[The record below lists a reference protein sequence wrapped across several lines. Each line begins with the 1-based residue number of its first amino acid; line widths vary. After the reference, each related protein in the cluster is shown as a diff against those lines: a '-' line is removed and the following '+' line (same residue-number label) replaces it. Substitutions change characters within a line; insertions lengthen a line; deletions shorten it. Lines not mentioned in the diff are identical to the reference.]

1 MTAAAP
7 APADATDDD
16 DVVAAARALAVD
28 LAADATRLEREGV
41 TRAEVQAMADAG
53 LLAVTGPPELGGV
66 PKPAQREVAEAL
78 AGASPDAWFVWFQ
91 HGPVVKML
99 SASDN
104 QPLKDRYLPG
114 LCRGEL
120 QGGVAWSN
128 LRTARPSVMAT
139 RVDGGWSLSGFQPWC
154 TGWGLLDVV
163 LVGGLDRE
171 HGEVV
176 FGIVDADDPRLASAG
191 LLDLAAMSG
200 TSTHA
205 VRYEGLHLRED
216 AVVLRASFD
225 GWAQIDSTANQNVQP
240 STFGIALA
248 SLDLLAE
255 RAEPTASALRARVV
269 DVRSRAYAL
278 IDDVDP
284 TERGDE
290 RLALRA
296 EALLLAIECC
306 TALLASRGG
315 RGMGLNDPAQR
326 LLRAAAFQLVHSQAE
341 HIRQETLAQLAG

>member
-1 MTAAAP
+1 MTAPLIARSSAP
-7 APADATDDD
+7 V
-16 DVVAAARALAVD
+16 DVVAATRALAERF
-28 LAADATRLEREGV
+28 AADATTLERDGV

-53 LLAVTGPPELGGV
+53 LLAVTGPAELGGV
-66 PKPAQREVAEAL
+66 GKPAQREVAEAL

-99 SASDN
+99 AASDN
-104 QPLKDRYLPG
+104 EPLKDRHLAA
-114 LCRGEL
+114 LCSGEQ

-128 LRTARPSVMAT
+128 LRTANPSVMAT
-139 RVDGGWSLSGFQPWC
+139 RADGGWSLSGFQPWC
-154 TGWGLLDVV
+154 TGWPLIDVV

-176 FGIVDADDPRLASAG
+176 FGLVPARSAGLTSAG
-191 LLDLAAMSG
+191 LLDLAAMGG

-205 VRYEGLHLRED
+205 VRYEGLRLPED
-216 AVVLRASFD
+216 AVVLRAEYES
-225 GWAQIDSTANQNVQP
+225 WRQVDSTANQNVQP

-248 SLDLLAE
+248 ALDLLAE
-255 RAEPTASALRARVV
+255 RAEPTAAALRERVL
-269 DVRSRAYAL
+269 DVRQRAYAL

-284 TERGDE
+284 RERGDE

-296 EALLLAIECC
+296 SALLLALECC
-306 TALLASRGG
+306 TALLASHGG
-315 RGMGLNDPAQR
+315 RGMSMDDPAQR

-341 HIRQETLAQLAG
+341 HIRQATLAQLAG